1 MPKQIFSAEDFKV
14 HLEKAV
20 ECRVLRMDDKVKLKL
35 KTPKMLYVFITS
47 KEEAD
52 KLLKGIKV
60 EVKEIKLK
68 EMSKGK

>member
-1 MPKQIFSAEDFKV
+1 MDMPKQIFSAEDFKI

-20 ECRVLRMDDKVKLKL
+20 ECRVFRMDDKVKLKL
-35 KTPKMLYVFITS
+35 RTPKMLYVFITS

-60 EVKEIKLK
+60 EVKEI
-68 EMSKGK
+68 